1 MWGLE
6 IVAVLVAECVEVGLN
21 TMSKAAMRR
30 GMNNFIYSA
39 YSTSLGVLFLV
50 PLAFFF
56 HRITSPPP
64 MLTFSTLSKIS
75 LLGAIGYCVQMCM
88 YLGIQCSSPTLASAL
103 TNLTP
108 AFTFI
113 LARISGMEKLDL
125 KSKSSQAKCIGTIV
139 SILGAFTV
147 TFYKGPPIIF
157 GSPSSISVLHEQ
169 AVQFQSPV
177 VPQQN
182 WVIGGFLIASG
193 SFILAILII
202 VQTWIMKDYPAPLMV
217 TLLGNSFT
225 SILATAVALILE
237 RDPNAWKLRSNIEL
251 VTIVYAAIFMVS
263 LRNIVLT
270 WLVRDKGPVFVTMF
284 KPLGIVIALVMGIA
298 FLGDTLYLGSVT
310 GALIIAIGFYSVL
323 WGKAEEEKAVEEING
338 TNSFGPNC
346 NTNKFPLLQKESTE
360 EA

>member
-6 IVAVLVAECVEVGLN
+6 IVAVVVAECVEVGLN

-56 HRITSPPP
+56 HR
-64 MLTFSTLSKIS
+64 
-75 LLGAIGYCVQMCM
+75 YCVQMCL
-88 YLGIQCSSPTLASAL
+88 YLGIQLSSPTLASAL

-113 LARISGMEKLDL
+113 LARISGYIFLSPRMEKLDL
-125 KSKSSQAKCIGTIV
+125 KSKSSQAKCIGTVV

-157 GSPSSISVLHEQ
+157 GSPSSISVLHEE
-169 AVQFQSPV
+169 AVQIQSP

-193 SFILAILII
+193 SFILAILFI

-225 SILATAVALILE
+225 SIFATAVALILE
-237 RDPNAWKLRSNIEL
+237 RDPNAWKLRSDIEL
-251 VTIVYAAIFMVS
+251 VTIVYAAIFAVS

-270 WLVRDKGPVFVTMF
+270 WLVHGKGPVFVTMF

-298 FLGDTLYLGSVT
+298 FLGDTLYLGSVI

-323 WGKAEEEKAVEEING
+323 WGKAEEEKAAEEING
-338 TNSFGPNC
+338 TNGFGPNYD
-346 NTNKFPLLQKESTE
+346 NKFPLLQKESTE